1 MHQQMRNKAAR
12 TQEVAQA
19 TIRDQTTGAGVDSG
33 RSRGRVQMPT
43 ALLPEA
49 GSDPA
54 TQQSEARRM
63 GVPALSGQA
72 SNPGSPAALKFPS
85 VHIETHNG
93 DAGKEGDEQVDDVDH
108 GARTSGPR
116 PGRRRLQNKG
126 ATCSAVTAELPPDGI
141 SPSSTAQAYNM
152 SSNMRKGEREILSN
166 EDGEPRQQ
174 AKDRLSR
181 QGRGLGSETAHKGP
195 PHALVES
202 LSEASPGY
210 RLPHNF
216 DHDVMLSAEHN
227 REGFEQLLGPVD
239 IDDLDDLQHNEES
252 IRHGRDDAEDRTR
265 SPTSH
270 T

>member
-1 MHQQMRNKAAR
+1 MR

-19 TIRDQTTGAGVDSG
+19 AIRDQTTGADGG
-33 RSRGRVQMPT
+33 RLQMPT

-49 GSDPA
+49 GYDPLA
-54 TQQSEARRM
+54 QQSEARRM
-63 GVPALSGQA
+63 GAPVLSSQA
-72 SNPGSPAALKFPS
+72 SDQGSPAALKFPS

-93 DAGKEGDEQVDDVDH
+93 DAGKEGDEQVADVDH
-108 GARTSGPR
+108 AARPSGPR

-141 SPSSTAQAYNM
+141 SPSSTAQVHNT
-152 SSNMRKGEREILSN
+152 SSHVRKGEREILSN
-166 EDGEPRQQ
+166 EDGEPQHQ

-202 LSEASPGY
+202 LSEVSPGY

-216 DHDVMLSAEHN
+216 DHDVMLSAERN

-239 IDDLDDLQHNEES
+239 IYDLDDLQHNEES
-252 IRHGRDDAEDRTR
+252 IRHGRDEADDPTH